1 MGERGGR
8 MSFAGSQEE
17 LSEGQ
22 NGKGVNGDTAPSST
36 FSRLLPAPA
45 LQPPPPAP
53 SPSAAGQP
61 RGQPLWKHFKS
72 KLSITW

>member
-1 MGERGGR
+1 
-8 MSFAGSQEE
+8 MSSAGSQEE

-22 NGKGVNGDTAPSST
+22 TGRGVNGDAALSST
-36 FSRLLPAPA
+36 FSRLLPAAA
-45 LQPPPPAP
+45 LQPPLPAP

-61 RGQPLWKHFKS
+61 RGQPLWKHLKS